1 MSLLFLLMMIFSTGG
16 FEMASDKKNFEIKEG
31 VNVTEEVIAIVAGL
45 AATEV
50 DGVSSLY
57 GNLTNAIIAKT
68 GMNKLS
74 KAVKVLSD
82 GEDEV
87 RVQMSLNMAYGFEIP
102 TVSAEV
108 QKRVKSTVE
117 NMTGLT
123 VREVDIRVA
132 SVDVS
137 AQSTK

>member
-1 MSLLFLLMMIFSTGG
+1 
-16 FEMASDKKNFEIKEG
+16 MASDKKNFEIKEG